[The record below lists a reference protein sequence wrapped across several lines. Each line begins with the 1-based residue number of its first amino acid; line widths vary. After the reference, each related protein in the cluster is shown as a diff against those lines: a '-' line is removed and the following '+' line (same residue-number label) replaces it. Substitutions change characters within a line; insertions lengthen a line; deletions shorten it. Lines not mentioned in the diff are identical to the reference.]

1 MVPDQCIYQLS
12 VKSAELHRA
21 EDRLQRAL
29 VDALGFIDQKL
40 RIELLRKAQTVAGR
54 TGAERRV
61 ERKHPRLQLFDA
73 DAVIRTRQL
82 GAEHLF
88 VMMIIKIANHRYK
101 PVALRH
107 SQLAGLRD
115 TALLSRL
122 DHDTV
127 HNDLDGVLI
136 GFFQLDL
143 VLFQQLDLAVHPH
156 TRKSLAS
163 NTVENLLVGTLAAA
177 LAIVLLFLI
186 IHLADPAFLPHLF
199 GLLARGDIQETAAYI
214 ASFGK
219 WAVIFSFLLTL
230 FVNALGFP
238 PAIIFSTANTLI
250 FGIFWGIFLSVT
262 AETVGVLLSF
272 VLLRFFF
279 RDAAEKIINKHPT
292 LSNLDKYSGRR
303 GFVVMLIARMVPY
316 FPSILLNALG
326 ALSAMSMRD
335 YVIASFVGKFPS
347 TGIEAII
354 GHDTLTHQEDPT
366 RLIVVCIFAVILVVG
381 AWIYEKRATKHAPEA

>member
-1 MVPDQCIYQLS
+1 MKKSMGMVK
-12 VKSAELHRA
+12 V
-21 EDRLQRAL
+21 
-29 VDALGFIDQKL
+29 
-40 RIELLRKAQTVAGR
+40 
-54 TGAERRV
+54 
-61 ERKHPRLQLFDA
+61 
-73 DAVIRTRQL
+73 
-82 GAEHLF
+82 
-88 VMMIIKIANHRYK
+88 
-101 PVALRH
+101 
-107 SQLAGLRD
+107 
-115 TALLSRL
+115 
-122 DHDTV
+122 
-127 HNDLDGVLI
+127 
-136 GFFQLDL
+136 
-143 VLFQQLDLAVHPH
+143 
-156 TRKSLAS
+156 
-163 NTVENLLVGTLAAA
+163 AAA

-230 FVNALGFP
+230 FVNALGF
-238 PAIIFSTANTLI
+238 
-250 FGIFWGIFLSVT
+250 FWGIFLSVT

-381 AWIYEKRATKHAPEA
+381 AWIYERRAAKHAPEA